1 MPQPNQGSPASSA
14 PSPAPVMDKSGAMKD
29 DHIKTGVHTP
39 GVGGSKGSFK

>member
-14 PSPAPVMDKSGAMKD
+14 PTPAPVMDKSGAMSD
-29 DHIKTGVHTP
+29 DHIKTGMHTP